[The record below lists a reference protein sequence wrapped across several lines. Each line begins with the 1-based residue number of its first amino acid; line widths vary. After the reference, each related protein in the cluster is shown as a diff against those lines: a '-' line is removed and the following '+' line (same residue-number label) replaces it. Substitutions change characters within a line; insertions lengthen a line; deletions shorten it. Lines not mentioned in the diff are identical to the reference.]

1 MFVHSTT
8 KEVILKLT
16 LKQLSLAIASVGM
29 LTLHGCGGGSSD
41 GTTET
46 PVTPT
51 TPTTPVITDATVSL
65 PTALLN
71 KPHAS
76 SCAALRTGNY
86 LFASPVKSDKLDEQ
100 ANNFYINAETLKIS
114 EASDSA
120 TSTLVPVAND
130 SCNFTVTGGPL
141 GNVVNLVVSQA
152 GIIAV
157 RAKEDDGTFGMGV
170 GVPLLPATPADL
182 AGTYS
187 AISLDQFNGIKV
199 GTASTYTINTSGTLT
214 ASNQCYNTSNW
225 AVTDANCKAET
236 GPFVSFRVNGNNG
249 FSMVNDSSGAVEGA
263 AAFYK
268 AGNGD
273 TMMMVIDKVGSLSFL
288 TQQRNSTLPVVG
300 TNYSN
305 WVLSLDGTYQA
316 TSLGN
321 YVNSIISIDATA
333 GSYVQTTQ
341 TVGLNDAQRRTI
353 FINNPRNGYIYRPS
367 ATASDGS
374 TVREA
379 TGLSLSGMGLNLAIV
394 HSTKLLSVSIAKP

>member
-1 MFVHSTT
+1 M
-8 KEVILKLT
+8 KLT

-46 PVTPT
+46 PA

-71 KPHAS
+71 KPQAS

-86 LFASPVKSDKLDEQ
+86 LFASPVRSDKLDEQ

-120 TSTLVPVAND
+120 TSTLVPLAND

-152 GIIAV
+152 GIIAI

-187 AISLDQFNGIKV
+187 AISLDEFNGVKV
-199 GTASTYTINTSGTLT
+199 GTTSTFTINTSGTLT
-214 ASNQCYNTSNW
+214 AANQCYNTTTW
-225 AVTDANCKAET
+225 AVTDANCRTET

-249 FSMVNDSSGAVEGA
+249 FSMVEDVTGTVVGA

-273 TMMMVIDKVGSLSFL
+273 SMMMVIDQDGNLTFL
-288 TQQRNSTLPVVG
+288 TRQRTSTLPVVG
-300 TNYSN
+300 TNTSN
-305 WVLSLDGTYQA
+305 WVLSLDSNYQA
-316 TSLGN
+316 TSLGS

-333 GSYVQTTQ
+333 GSYVQNTQ

-353 FINNPRNGYIYRPS
+353 FINNPHNGYIYRPS

-374 TVREA
+374 AVREA
-379 TGLSLSGMGLNLAIV
+379 TGLSLRGMGMNLAIV